1 MLAYGRVL
9 VAHSWG
15 GTVISEAGMDP
26 KVTALVYVAARA
38 PDAGEDFVALSGK
51 FPTLPVRAGVQDAM
65 ASPIFPRKLSSN
77 ISRTVSRTKRQK
89 SFMPNNNP
97 PPPLCSAG
105 GPQWLLGAPN
115 RAGMRSRNSI
125 RRYRLTWNDFWQH
138 A

>member
-1 MLAYGRVL
+1 
-9 VAHSWG
+9 
-15 GTVISEAGMDP
+15 MDP

-38 PDAGEDFVALSGK
+38 PDGGEDFVALSGK
-51 FPTLPVRAGVQDAM
+51 FPTMPVRAGVQERGG
-65 ASPIFPRKLSSN
+65 FTNLFSN